1 MTAKEY
7 LNQLRVIDKRICN
20 LLREKESIW
29 TMLTRTTTPYDK
41 DRVQSSSKGDLKE
54 ECIDRLEE
62 LEKRIDYETDK
73 LIDKRATIFNQI
85 NALSNYQSI
94 DILYRHYVQLIPLTD
109 IATDLSYSYAWV
121 KELHATALQDF
132 ERTYPNLPL
141 DVLV

>member
-121 KELHATALQDF
+121 KELHANALQDF

-141 DVLV
+141 DVLL

>member
-85 NALSNYQSI
+85 NALSTYQSI

-121 KELHATALQDF
+121 KELHANALQDF
-132 ERTYPNLPL
+132 ERTYPNLLL
-141 DVLV
+141 DVLL

>member
-121 KELHATALQDF
+121 KELHANALQDF
-132 ERTYPNLPL
+132 ERTYPNILS
-141 DVLV
+141 DVLL

>member
-1 MTAKEY
+1 MTAKKY

-121 KELHATALQDF
+121 KELHANALQDF
-132 ERTYPNLPL
+132 ERTYPNLLL
-141 DVLV
+141 DVLL

>member
-121 KELHATALQDF
+121 KELHANALQDF
-132 ERTYPNLPL
+132 ERTYPNLLL
-141 DVLV
+141 DVLL